1 MNVSQITEY
10 LFVGAEPQAM
20 HFDELCARNVRLII
34 SMIGAHRPP
43 EAFGQPP
50 CQLLWLE
57 TYDTILTPIP
67 IGRLMQGVRM
77 ALPVIQGGGSVLVYC
92 RQGRHR
98 SVAMAAAIL
107 IAMGHPANEAM
118 HLIRSRRRV
127 ADPHAR
133 HIRRQILEFER
144 RWPGWEDGQGASHQ
158 GLGDVY
164 CESTTALISRLA
176 VRLGLGRG
184 PLARFF

>member
-1 MNVSQITEY
+1 MNVSQITPY
-10 LFVGAEPQAM
+10 LFVGAEPKAV

-43 EAFGQPP
+43 EAFAQPP

-57 TYDTILTPIP
+57 TYDTLLTPIP
-67 IGRLMQGVRM
+67 IGRLLQGVQM
-77 ALPVIQGGGSVLVYC
+77 ALPVIQAGGSVLVYC

-107 IAMGHPANEAM
+107 IAMGHRADEAM
-118 HLIRSRRRV
+118 HLLRSRRRV

-133 HIRRQILEFER
+133 HIRRQIFEFER
-144 RWPGWEDGQGASHQ
+144 RWNSFEAGQGALRQ
-158 GLGDVY
+158 GLGEIY

-176 VRLGLGRG
+176 G
-184 PLARFF
+184 PLARFI